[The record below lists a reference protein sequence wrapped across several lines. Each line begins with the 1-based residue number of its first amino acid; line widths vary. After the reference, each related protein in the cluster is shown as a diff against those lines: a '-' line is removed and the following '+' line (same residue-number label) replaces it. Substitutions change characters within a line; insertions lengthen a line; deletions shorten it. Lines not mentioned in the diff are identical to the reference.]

1 MKFRRALLVVDVQRD
16 FCPRGA
22 LGVRG
27 GDKVI
32 PVLNKYIDYF
42 RKNKLPVFLSRDWH
56 PKKTSHFKKFGGDW
70 PAHCIQDTKGAEFH
84 AKLKIPKEAF
94 LIYKGMVP
102 DKDSY
107 SAFQAEDKYRN
118 SLGNLLKILKVE
130 ELYIAGLATDYCVRF
145 SARDAIKQGY
155 KVRILTDAIKGVN
168 FKPGDSKKTLN
179 EMREEGATMITF
191 KDLK

>member
-1 MKFRRALLVVDVQRD
+1 MVDVQRD

-22 LGVRG
+22 LGVRE
-27 GDKVI
+27 GDKII
-32 PVLNKYIDYF
+32 PVLNKYIEYF
-42 RKNKLPVFLSRDWH
+42 RKNKLPLFLSRDWH
-56 PKKTSHFKKFGGDW
+56 PKKTRHFKKFGGDW
-70 PAHCIQDTKGAEFH
+70 AAHCIKNTKGAEFH

-94 LIYKGMVP
+94 LIYKGMDP

-107 SAFQAEDKYRN
+107 SAFHAEDKYRN

-155 KVRILTDAIKGVN
+155 KVRILADAIKGVDL
-168 FKPGDSKKTLN
+168 KPGDSEKTLN
-179 EMREEGATMITF
+179 EMREEGATMATL